1 MASSIKNTHRSGL
14 IHDHQQ
20 GLSAAVAYISRH
32 MPDRIQLSNL
42 SAAAGV
48 SKRSIGYLFLRSYG
62 ITPMAFVKRER
73 LRKARL
79 LLQQADPSSATVA
92 SIARDCGF
100 AHMGQFALDYK
111 RLLGESPS
119 ATLQRT
125 DVSW

>member
-1 MASSIKNTHRSGL
+1 MTSTIKKMPGSRL
-14 IHDHQQ
+14 IHDHQK

-32 MPDRIQLSNL
+32 MPERIHLNNL

-48 SKRSIGYLFLRSYG
+48 SKRTIGYLFLRSYG

-79 LLQQADPSSATVA
+79 LLQQANPSTATVA

-100 AHMGQFALDYK
+100 THMGQFALDYK
-111 RLLGESPS
+111 RLLSESPS

-125 DVSW
+125 SVT